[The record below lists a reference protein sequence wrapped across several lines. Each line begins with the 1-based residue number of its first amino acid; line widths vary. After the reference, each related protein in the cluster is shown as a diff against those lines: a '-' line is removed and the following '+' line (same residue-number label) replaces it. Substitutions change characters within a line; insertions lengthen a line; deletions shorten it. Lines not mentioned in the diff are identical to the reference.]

1 MPSARL
7 SLIVVVASLCVAVAC
22 MQQSPSQPTP
32 AVSGDLGSG
41 GPVMRGAVSEGFA
54 APQSVAGGHPMSA
67 TIVFGQPGI
76 GSSFP
81 PPSGH
86 DQSAHAKD
94 KLFPRTV
101 VIAQGGTV
109 TFDLS
114 GPGRAVHQVAVYPDG
129 TEPDD
134 VDTSALAPPPAGCP
148 PVPLIADPDGDVL
161 APPPCAG
168 GSTSPSFTFTEPGR
182 YLVIC
187 TFLPHFADAQ
197 MYGWV
202 IVK

>member
-1 MPSARL
+1 MQALRL
-7 SLIVVVASLCVAVAC
+7 SMIVASVCVTVAC
-22 MQQSPSQPTP
+22 TQQSPSGPTASP
-32 AVSGDLGSG
+32 SG
-41 GPVMRGAVSEGFA
+41 GA
-54 APQSVAGGHPMSA
+54 ASTQDIADGPPLSA
-67 TIVFGQPGI
+67 TIAFGQPDT

-86 DQSAHAKD
+86 DQSSHATD
-94 KLFPRTV
+94 SLVPRTV
-101 VIAQGGTV
+101 VIARGGTV

-114 GPGRAVHQVAVYPDG
+114 GPGRAIHQVAVYPDG
-129 TEPDD
+129 TQAAD
-134 VDTSALAPPPAGCP
+134 VDTTTLAPPPAGCP
-148 PVPLIADPDGDVL
+148 PVPLIADPDGVVL

-168 GSTSPSFTFTEPGR
+168 GSTSPNYTFSEPGR

-187 TFLPHFADAQ
+187 TLLPHFVDAQ

>member
-1 MPSARL
+1 MTSARL
-7 SLIVVVASLCVAVAC
+7 SFIVVVSSLCLAVAC
-22 MQQSPSQPTP
+22 MQQSPSQPTS
-32 AVSGDLGSG
+32 AGSGDPGSG
-41 GPVMRGAVSEGFA
+41 GPVVRGAVSGSVA
-54 APQSVAGGHPMSA
+54 ASQSVAGSHPMAA
-67 TIVFGQPGI
+67 TIAFGRPEL
-76 GSSFP
+76 GSPFP
-81 PPSGH
+81 APSGH
-86 DQSAHAKD
+86 DRSAHAED

-114 GPGRAVHQVAVYPDG
+114 GPGRAVHQVAVYPDA

-134 VDTSALAPPPAGCP
+134 VDTTALAPPPAGCP

>member
-7 SLIVVVASLCVAVAC
+7 SLIVVLASLCVAVAC

-32 AVSGDLGSG
+32 ASSG
-41 GPVMRGAVSEGFA
+41 
-54 APQSVAGGHPMSA
+54 
-67 TIVFGQPGI
+67 
-76 GSSFP
+76 
-81 PPSGH
+81 
-86 DQSAHAKD
+86 
-94 KLFPRTV
+94 
-101 VIAQGGTV
+101 
-109 TFDLS
+109 
-114 GPGRAVHQVAVYPDG
+114 
-129 TEPDD
+129 
-134 VDTSALAPPPAGCP
+134 
-148 PVPLIADPDGDVL
+148 
-161 APPPCAG
+161 AG